1 MDNMESYQLLLQQ
14 ARRGAHD
21 MGTSARFGD
30 ESGLFHCQDLDDEL
44 KLPNLKQEG
53 VSVIVLFHA
62 E

>member
-1 MDNMESYQLLLQQ
+1 
-14 ARRGAHD
+14 
-21 MGTSARFGD
+21 MGTSARFKFGD

-44 KLPNLKQEG
+44 ELPNLKQEG

>member
-1 MDNMESYQLLLQQ
+1 MESYQLLLQQ

-21 MGTSARFGD
+21 MGTSARFKFGD

-44 KLPNLKQEG
+44 ELPNLKQEG